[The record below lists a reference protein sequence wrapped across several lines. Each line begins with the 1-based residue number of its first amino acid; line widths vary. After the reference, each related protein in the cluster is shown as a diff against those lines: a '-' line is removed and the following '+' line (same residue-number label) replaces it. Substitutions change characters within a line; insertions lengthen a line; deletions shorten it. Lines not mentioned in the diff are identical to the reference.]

1 MSGLFLVPQD
11 LIRRQGVLTIKIFGP
26 KYKITWCKSSRKK
39 GYELLDCDIDCEDS
53 QNNLAPVH
61 SEKLSN
67 NISRARSMVYEYA
80 YCNSWDYF
88 ITLTISPDK
97 YDRYDLKGYMKDLG
111 KFINNYCT
119 NYHSKVSYLL
129 IPEQH
134 KNGAWHMHGLIS
146 GILSK
151 HLVINKNGYLDFSL
165 YSRKFGYC
173 SLGVI
178 KSHELVCKYI
188 TKYITKDLSCMP
200 FGQRLYYCSKGL
212 NRSKVLYQ
220 FDNIDPSDFP
230 WDYIHPDGYCMVS
243 MVDNLDF
250 LCDKNILRSE
260 YDFI

>member
-129 IPEQH
+129 IP
-134 KNGAWHMHGLIS
+134 
-146 GILSK
+146 
-151 HLVINKNGYLDFSL
+151 
-165 YSRKFGYC
+165 
-173 SLGVI
+173 
-178 KSHELVCKYI
+178 
-188 TKYITKDLSCMP
+188 
-200 FGQRLYYCSKGL
+200 
-212 NRSKVLYQ
+212 
-220 FDNIDPSDFP
+220 
-230 WDYIHPDGYCMVS
+230 
-243 MVDNLDF
+243 
-250 LCDKNILRSE
+250 
-260 YDFI
+260 